1 MVVFIVDCRHGF
13 SGVVEHTVIVQGQ
26 PHEDMN
32 VASLKTSLRYATRAH
47 RRDIS
52 IIQGASVLPDD
63 KPLPEL
69 VDWFHL
75 ETLPRWARFNITVD
89 FVVNQ
94 HVCTFCE
101 QRLEPRS
108 SPNRCC
114 ELARYCCNH
123 CQGMDW
129 HRHRREC
136 PRIVG
141 PRRVGPREGPRIVRP
156 DRLHPV

>member
-63 KPLPEL
+63 KPP
-69 VDWFHL
+69 
-75 ETLPRWARFNITVD
+75 P
-89 FVVNQ
+89 
-94 HVCTFCE
+94 
-101 QRLEPRS
+101 
-108 SPNRCC
+108 
-114 ELARYCCNH
+114 
-123 CQGMDW
+123 
-129 HRHRREC
+129 
-136 PRIVG
+136 
-141 PRRVGPREGPRIVRP
+141 
-156 DRLHPV
+156 